1 MIHRCILRLKGS
13 DTMSETKT
21 KTAVAQKPA
30 VKKLFT
36 RRNGSKF
43 VDFLFVLPALVL
55 LGIFTYYPIAK
66 LVQISF
72 TDWNLLKPTW
82 EYVGFKNWKWLFA
95 GTGAKYLWNSLK
107 VTFLYS
113 LGEIFVTIVG
123 GMIFALLFNRA
134 TKGFSLMRAVVFV
147 PKYVAMSSCAV
158 VFLWILN
165 SDYGVLN
172 YLLKLIGLQPVD
184 WLIQKET
191 ALLSVLMTTCWRV
204 VGYGM
209 MIYMANMKGISP
221 QYYEASAIDGA
232 NKRQQFFG
240 ITLPL
245 LAPTTLFLLVTTFLS
260 SMKVFQSVDILTS
273 GGPSRSTEVFVYLIY
288 RYSMVDFRMDR
299 AATSA
304 VMFFII
310 LLVITVSTMRV
321 SNNSVNYDA

>member
-1 MIHRCILRLKGS
+1 
-13 DTMSETKT
+13 MSEKT
-21 KTAVAQKPA
+21 TAVRVPEQKS
-30 VKKLFT
+30 LLN
-36 RRNGSKF
+36 RRTKEKII
-43 VDFLFVLPALVL
+43 DFLLVLPALIL
-55 LGIFTYYPIAK
+55 LAIFTYYPVAK
-66 LVQISF
+66 LLQLSF

-82 EYVGFKNWKWLFA
+82 NYVGLKNWKWLFA
-95 GTGAKYLWNSLK
+95 GSGAKYLWNSLK
-107 VTFLYS
+107 VTFVYTM
-113 LGEIFVTIVG
+113 GEIFVTIVG

-134 TKGFSLMRAVVFV
+134 TRSFTLMRAVVFV

-165 SDYGVLN
+165 TDYGVLN
-172 YLLKLIGLQPVD
+172 YALELIGLQPVD
-184 WLIQKET
+184 WLNQKET
-191 ALLSVLMTTCWRV
+191 AMISVLMTTCWRV

-209 MIYMANMKGISP
+209 MIYMAAMKGISP

-245 LAPTTLFLLVTTFLS
+245 LAPTTVFLLVTTFLS
-260 SMKVFQSVDILTS
+260 AMKVFQSVDILTS

-288 RYSMVDFRMDR
+288 RYAMVDFRMDR

-310 LLVITVSTMRV
+310 LLTITAATMKVSD
-321 SNNSVNYDA
+321 SNVNYDS

>member
-1 MIHRCILRLKGS
+1 MAETRTQAKNLQPPKRTIL
-13 DTMSETKT
+13 
-21 KTAVAQKPA
+21 
-30 VKKLFT
+30 T
-36 RRNGSKF
+36 RRNGSKL
-43 VDFLFVLPALVL
+43 VDFLFVLPALAFL
-55 LGIFTYYPIAK
+55 ALFTYYPVAK

-82 EYVGFKNWKWLFA
+82 EYVGLKNWKWLFA
-95 GTGAKYLWNSLK
+95 GSGAKYLWNSLK

-113 LGEIFVTIVG
+113 MGEILVTIVG

-134 TKGFSLMRAVVFV
+134 TRGFTLMRAVVFV

-165 SDYGVLN
+165 TDYGVLN
-172 YLLKLIGLQPVD
+172 YLLGLIGIEPID
-184 WLIQKET
+184 WLNQEST
-191 ALLSVLMTTCWRV
+191 ALLSVLITTCWRV

-209 MIYMANMKGISP
+209 MIYMAAMKGISP
-221 QYYEASAIDGA
+221 QYYEASSIDGA
-232 NKRQQFFG
+232 NKAQQFFG

-245 LAPTTLFLLVTTFLS
+245 LAPTTVFLLVTTFLS

-273 GGPSRSTEVFVYLIY
+273 GGPARSTEVFVYLIY
-288 RYSMVDFRMDR
+288 RYAMVDFRMDR

-310 LLVITVSTMRV
+310 LLTITVATMKV
-321 SNNSVNYDA
+321 SDNNVNYDS